1 MQKKENIVTLYD
13 KLTEAGFADKFK
25 ISITDS
31 HEFYGYTYLIEPGD
45 SNAVVKMIKQKFE
58 K

>member
-31 HEFYGYTYLIEPGD
+31 HEFYGYTYLKIY
-45 SNAVVKMIKQKFE
+45 SQHIRTKF
-58 K
+58 